1 MERPVLNALLP
12 LVLLL
17 GPQISGADPT
27 PSPVKLVEDTTQRM
41 MGVLRADHDSLK
53 QHPERLYALVE
64 SIVLPHFDFARM
76 SRLVLGRYWR
86 TATAEQRQRFAE
98 AFRALLVRT
107 YAVALLDYTDQKIT
121 VGPLRAAP
129 GATDV
134 MVHSEV
140 EPPGALP
147 VPIDYRMTLEGGE
160 WKVYDVTVSG
170 VSLVTNYRSSF
181 ATEIQKSG
189 LDHLI
194 TTIASRNRGGRS

>member
-1 MERPVLNALLP
+1 VERPVLNALLP

-17 GPQISGADPT
+17 GLQISGADPM

-86 TATAEQRQRFAE
+86 TATAEQRQRFTE

-107 YAVALLDYTDQKIT
+107 YAVSLLDYTDQKIT

-140 EPPGALP
+140 EQPGALP
-147 VPIDYRMTLEGGE
+147 VPIDYRMNLEGGE

-194 TTIASRNRGGRS
+194 TTIASRNRGGSS